1 MRSSPSALL
10 DRQFFSAPA
19 PARGAALV
27 ARPYAHRGWHGEGRV
42 ENSRSAFAAAIAAGE
57 GIELDVRQSYDADA
71 VVFHDAALD
80 RLTEASGPV
89 ARLPIR
95 RLAEI
100 ALGDDGD
107 RIQSLVQVL
116 DQIRGQVPVLVEI
129 KASRRRPPVALCY
142 AVRRALEGYGG
153 IVGVMSFH
161 PEVPR
166 WFARHAP
173 HLLRGLVIGS
183 AAESGWRRWR
193 GHAARLWSLWRARA
207 QFLAGD
213 IRGLPLPLVRRAR
226 RAGVPVLAWTVRT
239 EAEREL
245 AAAEV
250 DQVIHE
256 PAPTS

>member
-10 DRQFFSAPA
+10 DRLIFAAPEPGRA
-19 PARGAALV
+19 AALV
-27 ARPYAHRGWHGEGRV
+27 ARPYAHRGRHGDGRV
-42 ENSRSAFAAAIAAGE
+42 ENSRSAFAAAIAAGD

-71 VVFHDAALD
+71 VVFHDVMLD
-80 RLTEASGPV
+80 RLTGVTGPV
-89 ARLPIR
+89 ARLPMR

-100 ALGDDGD
+100 ALGDGGDG
-107 RIQSLVQVL
+107 IQSLSQVL
-116 DQIRGQVPVLVEI
+116 DQINGQVPLLVEI
-129 KASRRRPPVALCY
+129 KAGRRPPVALCY

-153 IVGVMSFH
+153 VVGVMSFH

-173 HLLRGLVIGS
+173 HLLRGLVIGG
-183 AAESGWRRWR
+183 AATGGWRRWT
-193 GHAARLWSLWRARA
+193 GCAARLWSLGRARP
-207 QFLAGD
+207 QFLACD

-239 EAEREL
+239 ADERTL

-250 DQVIHE
+250 DQIIHE
-256 PAPTS
+256 PASTP